1 MTVAAAV
8 VALPLLHSGDLWHLQ
23 CVLNDDYFVVAVD
36 DDADDDADVDDGGDD
51 DDVQLLLLLLLM
63 LLPVEA
69 VLTMVVRR
77 FVLSPTY
84 QDAGDL

>member
-1 MTVAAAV
+1 MLTVAAAV

-36 DDADDDADVDDGGDD
+36 GDADVDDGGDD

>member
-36 DDADDDADVDDGGDD
+36 DDADVGDGGDD
-51 DDVQLLLLLLLM
+51 DDVQLLLLLLM

-69 VLTMVVRR
+69 VLIMVVRR

>member
-23 CVLNDDYFVVAVD
+23 CVLNDDYFVVAV
-36 DDADDDADVDDGGDD
+36 DDDADVDDGGDD

-77 FVLSPTY
+77 FVLLPTY

>member
-36 DDADDDADVDDGGDD
+36 DDADVDDGGDD
-51 DDVQLLLLLLLM
+51 DDVQLLLLLLM